1 MEMELYLLELQYLT
15 FLVDEVSLLPAYE
28 TEMIQLS
35 KSEIVEN
42 FQLTFKH
49 MHFSVWNGW

>member
-35 KSEIVEN
+35 KSEIVEY